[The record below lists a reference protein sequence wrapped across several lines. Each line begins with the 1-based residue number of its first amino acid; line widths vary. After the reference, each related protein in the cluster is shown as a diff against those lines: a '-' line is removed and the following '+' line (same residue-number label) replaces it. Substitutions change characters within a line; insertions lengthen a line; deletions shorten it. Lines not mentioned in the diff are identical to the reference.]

1 MELTGR
7 VIVVTGG
14 GSGIGAAMCRRFAV
28 EAPAAI
34 VVADLDGERAAAVA
48 AEVRAAAPDVA
59 VTSRAIDVADEGQVG
74 ALITEVVLDHGRL
87 DLFCANAGIGTGQ
100 GVEATDTV
108 WEQIWHV
115 NVMAHVY
122 AARAL
127 LPHWLEVGEGH
138 LLITASAAGLLTNL
152 GDAPYTATKHA
163 AVGLAEW
170 LSVTYG
176 DRGVHVACLCPQ
188 GVRTP
193 LLFGDGGL
201 GGAGA
206 PGAANDIDDAA
217 NPTGNLAAEVVK
229 AQRVIEP
236 EEVAEVVVDGL
247 ADERFLILPHPE
259 VADYERARA
268 GDRQRWLSAMR
279 RMQSKLLGR

>member
-1 MELTGR
+1 MELADR

-14 GSGIGAAMCRRFAV
+14 GSGIGAAMCRRFAQ

-34 VVADLDGERAAAVA
+34 VVVDLDGDGAAAVA
-48 AEVRAAAPDVA
+48 DDVRGIAPGAAVE
-59 VTSRAIDVADEGQVG
+59 SRTVDVADEAQVG
-74 ALITEVVLDHGRL
+74 ALVAEVVLAHGRL
-87 DLFCANAGIGTGQ
+87 DLFCANAGIGTGM
-100 GVEATDTV
+100 GVDAPDPV

-127 LPHWLEVGEGH
+127 LPGWLERGEGH

-176 DRGVHVACLCPQ
+176 DRGLHVACLCPQ

-193 LLFGDGGL
+193 LLFGGPGTPADG
-201 GGAGA
+201 A
-206 PGAANDIDDAA
+206 
-217 NPTGNLAAEVVK
+217 LATEVVK
-229 AQRVIEP
+229 AQRILEP
-236 EEVAEVVVDGL
+236 EDVADAVVEGL

-259 VADYERARA
+259 VADYERAKA
-268 GDRQRWLSAMR
+268 DDRDRWLAAMR

>member
-1 MELTGR
+1 MQLDDR

-14 GSGIGAAMCRRFAV
+14 GSGIGAAMCRRFAQ
-28 EAPAAI
+28 ESPRAI
-34 VVADLDGERAAAVA
+34 VVADLDGLKAAAVA
-48 AEVRAAAPDVA
+48 AEVRTAGPGTAVASRAVDVA
-59 VTSRAIDVADEGQVG
+59 HEAQLG
-74 ALITEVVLDHGRL
+74 ALVTEVRAEHGGL

-100 GVEATDTV
+100 GVEASDAA
-108 WEQIWHV
+108 WDQIWHV

-127 LPHWLEVGEGH
+127 LPAWLEAGEGH
-138 LLITASAAGLLTNL
+138 LLITASAAGLLVNL

-170 LSVTYG
+170 LSATYG
-176 DRGVHVACLCPQ
+176 DRGLHVACLCPQ

-193 LLFGDGGL
+193 LLFGGAERGRGGNSAV
-201 GGAGA
+201 GSAGEGALST
-206 PGAANDIDDAA
+206 D
-217 NPTGNLAAEVVK
+217 VVK

-236 EEVAEVVVDGL
+236 EEVAEVVVEGL

-259 VADYERARA
+259 VAGYEQAKA
-268 GDRQRWLSAMR
+268 TDRERWLRAMR
-279 RMQSKLLGR
+279 RLQAKLTGR

>member
-1 MELTGR
+1 MVHGVELTDR

-14 GSGIGAAMCRRFAV
+14 GSGIGAAMCRRFAA
-28 EAPAAI
+28 ESPTTI

-48 AEVRAAAPDVA
+48 AEVQAAAPDVDVA
-59 VTSRAIDVADEGQVG
+59 SRSIDVADEAQVG
-74 ALITEVVLDHGRL
+74 ALITEVFLDRGRL

-100 GVEATDTV
+100 GVEAVDAL

-127 LPHWLEVGEGH
+127 LPYWLETGEGH

-152 GDAPYTATKHA
+152 GDAAYTTTKHA

-201 GGAGA
+201 ASA
-206 PGAANDIDDAA
+206 TSPD
-217 NPTGNLAAEVVK
+217 GNLAAEVVK

-236 EEVAEVVVDGL
+236 EAVAEAVVEGL

-268 GDRQRWLSAMR
+268 GDRDRWLSAMR

>member
-1 MELTGR
+1 MELRDR

-28 EAPAAI
+28 ETPTAI
-34 VVADLDGERAAAVA
+34 VVVDINGDAAASVA
-48 AEVRAAAPDVA
+48 DDVREAAPGTE
-59 VTSRAIDVADEGQVG
+59 VTSRAIDVADEAQVG
-74 ALITEVVLDHGRL
+74 AMIAEVFLHHGRL
-87 DLFCANAGIGTGQ
+87 DLFCANAGIGTGM
-100 GVEATDTV
+100 GVEAPDPAL
-108 WEQIWHV
+108 EQIWHV

-127 LPHWLEVGEGH
+127 LPAWLEAGEGH

-152 GDAPYTATKHA
+152 GDAPYSATKHA

-176 DRGVHVACLCPQ
+176 DRGLHVACLCPQ

-193 LLFGDGGL
+193 LLFGASDSPTDG
-201 GGAGA
+201 A
-206 PGAANDIDDAA
+206 
-217 NPTGNLAAEVVK
+217 LAADVVK
-229 AQRVIEP
+229 AQRILEP
-236 EEVAEVVVDGL
+236 EEVADTVVEGL

-268 GDRQRWLSAMR
+268 TDRDRWLGAMR
-279 RMQSKLLGR
+279 RLQAKLLGR

>member
-1 MELTGR
+1 MKLTDR

-14 GSGIGAAMCRRFAV
+14 GSGIGAAMSRRFAK
-28 EAPAAI
+28 ESPAAI
-34 VVADLDGERAAAVA
+34 VVVDLDGAKADAVA
-48 AEVRAAAPDVA
+48 EAIADDVRDLAPSIEVTSQAVDVA
-59 VTSRAIDVADEGQVG
+59 EEAQVA
-74 ALITEVVLDHGRL
+74 ALIAGVHLDHGRL
-87 DLFCANAGIGTGQ
+87 DLFCANAGIATGQ
-100 GVEATDTV
+100 GTEADDET
-108 WEQIWHV
+108 WERIWHI

-127 LPHWLEVGEGH
+127 LPMWLAVGEGH
-138 LLITASAAGLLTNL
+138 LLVTASAAGLLTNL
-152 GDAPYTATKHA
+152 GDAPYSTTKHA

-193 LLFGDGGL
+193 LLFGDTGTDGEVGG
-201 GGAGA
+201 GS
-206 PGAANDIDDAA
+206 
-217 NPTGNLAAEVVK
+217 LAADVVR

-236 EEVAEVVVDGL
+236 EEVADCVVQGL
-247 ADERFLILPHPE
+247 ADERFLILPHAE

-268 GDRQRWLSAMR
+268 TDRDRWLRAMR
-279 RMQSKLLGR
+279 RLQNQLTGR